1 MTAHQEIELKLRV
14 DPDRLPA
21 FRKSEWWRGLGRGR
35 RKSLHSIYFDTP
47 DQRLRDENIVLRIRL
62 DGPNVIQTVKMGV
75 EDSNAIVRREWE
87 AIVPDAVPDPSL
99 VIDPVLPPSFRR
111 LSSLD
116 VEPVFE
122 MKITRD
128 IRKLSV
134 EDTAVEVVV
143 DTGTVTSGDRSAQ
156 INEIEME
163 LLSGD
168 AAKLFSVARDIN
180 ETVPTRLHL
189 KTKSDVGFSLADG
202 KRTTWLKAKTPT
214 LDASMTAG
222 SALDAIVFS
231 CLRHLTA
238 NDTCARA
245 RLHDE
250 GVHQSRIALR
260 RLHSAF
266 KIYEK
271 ALPDQA
277 LVNLSDETRWL
288 AKEMGPARDLD
299 VLQAELLAPMLD
311 VLDDTEG
318 VVRLMDKAKSLED
331 DAYADVAEA
340 LSSRRYGNLLIDLC
354 AFGLDREL
362 VLAGN
367 AEDYPALSMPA
378 VDFARN
384 ALSALHKRVLKR
396 GKKFEKL
403 SVADRHRVRIA
414 VKKMRY
420 GVEFFGDLFP
430 GKAQKKYSKRMARL
444 QDDLGRLN
452 DVAMAEGMIDKLA
465 SGESADLDRDT
476 IVAAGR
482 VLGWH
487 QRRMLENDGKLV
499 EDWYAFAETKP
510 FWVD

>member
-245 RLHDE
+245 RLH
-250 GVHQSRIALR
+250 GRGRTS
-260 RLHSAF
+260 
-266 KIYEK
+266 K
-271 ALPDQA
+271 PDRA
-277 LVNLSDETRWL
+277 SPV
-288 AKEMGPARDLD
+288 
-299 VLQAELLAPMLD
+299 
-311 VLDDTEG
+311 
-318 VVRLMDKAKSLED
+318 
-331 DAYADVAEA
+331 
-340 LSSRRYGNLLIDLC
+340 
-354 AFGLDREL
+354 AFGFQDLRKSA
-362 VLAGN
+362 AGPSPG
-367 AEDYPALSMPA
+367 E
-378 VDFARN
+378 F
-384 ALSALHKRVLKR
+384 
-396 GKKFEKL
+396 
-403 SVADRHRVRIA
+403 VR
-414 VKKMRY
+414 
-420 GVEFFGDLFP
+420 
-430 GKAQKKYSKRMARL
+430 
-444 QDDLGRLN
+444 
-452 DVAMAEGMIDKLA
+452 
-465 SGESADLDRDT
+465 RDT
-476 IVAAGR
+476 MACQGNGAGAR
-482 VLGWH
+482 PGCSPGRTPGAH
-487 QRRMLENDGKLV
+487 ARCSG
-499 EDWYAFAETKP
+499 
-510 FWVD
+510 